1 MTQMKIFAKFH
12 LNNFYLLIVPYHA
25 AKFEKILR
33 ADPEIQKRLRM
44 NEKMMTLIFF
54 KLYTVYVKK

>member
-33 ADPEIQKRLRM
+33 ADPEIQTCIIWATMLQKFSIWP
-44 NEKMMTLIFF
+44 K
-54 KLYTVYVKK
+54 